1 MAEFNSY
8 LLGKARKSV
17 GNLTIVYAKGK
28 NIVRAKV
35 FGRKDNPT
43 PEVLMQRMRVRLL
56 GRFARRILPVIRKGF
71 AGVGKGTAYN
81 AFMAANMKQV
91 TVDEDMT
98 GSIDFETLQLASGL
112 LYTPRVEVTCE
123 EDPVVYRFVPTA
135 EEAEE
140 GFAALDDKVYGVLL
154 ETALQRVRLVA
165 LKNRGI
171 AGETEVPL
179 PDGWNA
185 AKVNVYCFVMSG
197 NERMVSDSIFLPVS
211 TQA

>member
-123 EDPVVYRFVPTA
+123 EDPVVYRFVQTA

-140 GFAALDDKVYGVLL
+140 GFAA
-154 ETALQRVRLVA
+154 
-165 LKNRGI
+165 
-171 AGETEVPL
+171 
-179 PDGWNA
+179 
-185 AKVNVYCFVMSG
+185 YCWKRHCNGCVWWH
-197 NERMVSDSIFLPVS
+197 
-211 TQA
+211 

>member
-43 PEVLMQRMRVRLL
+43 PEVLVQRMKVRLL
-56 GRFARRILPVIRKGF
+56 GKFARRILPVIRKGF
-71 AGVGKGTAYN
+71 AVGNGTAYN
-81 AFMAANMKQV
+81 AFMSANMKQV
-91 TVDEDMT
+91 TVDENMT
-98 GSIDFETLQLASGL
+98 GSIDFEGLQLSSGL

-123 EDPVVYRFVPTA
+123 GTPQVYRFVQTA

-165 LKNRGI
+165 LKNRGV

-179 PDGWNA
+179 PAEWNA
-185 AKVNVYCFVMSG
+185 DKVNVYCFAVSR
-197 NERMVSDSIFLPVS
+197 NERIVSDSVFLPLS

>member
-112 LYTPRVEVTCE
+112 RP
-123 EDPVVYRFVPTA
+123 
-135 EEAEE
+135 
-140 GFAALDDKVYGVLL
+140 
-154 ETALQRVRLVA
+154 
-165 LKNRGI
+165 
-171 AGETEVPL
+171 
-179 PDGWNA
+179 GW
-185 AKVNVYCFVMSG
+185 K
-197 NERMVSDSIFLPVS
+197 
-211 TQA
+211 

>member
-43 PEVLMQRMRVRLL
+43 PEVLVQRMKVRLL
-56 GRFARRILPVIRKGF
+56 GKFARRILPVIRKGF
-71 AGVGKGTAYN
+71 AGVGNATAYN
-81 AFMAANMKQV
+81 AFMSANMKQV
-91 TVDEDMT
+91 TVDENMT
-98 GSIDFETLQLASGL
+98 GSIDFEGLQLSSGL
-112 LYTPRVEVTCE
+112 LYTPRVEVVRDGNPE
-123 EDPVVYRFVPTA
+123 VYRFLQTA

-154 ETALQRVRLVA
+154 ERALQRVRLVP
-165 LKNRGI
+165 LKSRGV
-171 AGETEVPL
+171 AGETEYTL
-179 PDGWNA
+179 PEEWDA
-185 AKVNVYCFVMSG
+185 SKVNVYCFATSS
-197 NERMVSDSIFLPVS
+197 NERMVSDSVFVPV
-211 TQA
+211 TPQA

>member
-1 MAEFNSY
+1 MQRE
-8 LLGKARKSV
+8 
-17 GNLTIVYAKGK
+17 K

-43 PEVLMQRMRVRLL
+43 PEIVMQRIRVRLL
-56 GRFARRILPVIRKGF
+56 GKLARRILPIIRKGF
-71 AGVGKGTAYN
+71 AGVGNGTAYN
-81 AFMAANMKQV
+81 AFMSANMIQV
-91 TVDEDMT
+91 TVDENMN
-98 GSIDFETLQLASGL
+98 GSIDFEGLKLASGL

-123 EDPVVYRFVPTA
+123 GTPQVYRFVQTA

-179 PDGWNA
+179 PAEWNA
-185 AKVNVYCFVMSG
+185 DKVNVYCFAVSR
-197 NERMVSDSIFLPVS
+197 NERIVSDSVFLPLS

>member
-123 EDPVVYRFVPTA
+123 EDPVVYRFVQTA

-140 GFAALDDKVYGVLL
+140 GFAAL

>member
-81 AFMAANMKQV
+81 AFMRIVGNGTA
-91 TVDEDMT
+91 T
-98 GSIDFETLQLASGL
+98 GASGGI
-112 LYTPRVEVTCE
+112 EKQG
-123 EDPVVYRFVPTA
+123 YR
-135 EEAEE
+135 
-140 GFAALDDKVYGVLL
+140 
-154 ETALQRVRLVA
+154 
-165 LKNRGI
+165 RGN
-171 AGETEVPL
+171 GSPFT
-179 PDGWNA
+179 
-185 AKVNVYCFVMSG
+185 
-197 NERMVSDSIFLPVS
+197 
-211 TQA
+211 

>member
-1 MAEFNSY
+1 
-8 LLGKARKSV
+8 
-17 GNLTIVYAKGK
+17 
-28 NIVRAKV
+28 
-35 FGRKDNPT
+35 
-43 PEVLMQRMRVRLL
+43 MQRMRVRLL

-123 EDPVVYRFVPTA
+123 EDPVVYRFVQTA

-165 LKNRGI
+165 LKNRGV

-179 PDGWNA
+179 PAEWNA
-185 AKVNVYCFVMSG
+185 DKVNVYCFAVSR
-197 NERMVSDSIFLPVS
+197 NERIVSDSVFLPLS

>member
-43 PEVLMQRMRVRLL
+43 PEVLMQWMRVRLL

-123 EDPVVYRFVPTA
+123 EDPVVYRFVQTA

-171 AGETEVPL
+171 AYWRSAPT
-179 PDGWNA
+179 
-185 AKVNVYCFVMSG
+185 F
-197 NERMVSDSIFLPVS
+197 
-211 TQA
+211 

>member
-1 MAEFNSY
+1 MKKFPPRRRLWPAAA
-8 LLGKARKSV
+8 LLCLLALPLLLPRLSG
-17 GNLTIVYAKGK
+17 
-28 NIVRAKV
+28 
-35 FGRKDNPT
+35 GRSAP
-43 PEVLMQRMRVRLL
+43 
-56 GRFARRILPVIRKGF
+56 
-71 AGVGKGTAYN
+71 
-81 AFMAANMKQV
+81 AAPAQ
-91 TVDEDMT
+91 
-98 GSIDFETLQLASGL
+98 
-112 LYTPRVEVTCE
+112 
-123 EDPVVYRFVPTA
+123 TA

-197 NERMVSDSIFLPVS
+197 TERMVSDSIFLPVS

>member
-98 GSIDFETLQLASGL
+98 GL

-123 EDPVVYRFVPTA
+123 EDPVVYRFVQTA

>member
-1 MAEFNSY
+1 
-8 LLGKARKSV
+8 
-17 GNLTIVYAKGK
+17 
-28 NIVRAKV
+28 
-35 FGRKDNPT
+35 
-43 PEVLMQRMRVRLL
+43 
-56 GRFARRILPVIRKGF
+56 
-71 AGVGKGTAYN
+71 
-81 AFMAANMKQV
+81 
-91 TVDEDMT
+91 MT

-123 EDPVVYRFVPTA
+123 EDRFVQTA

>member
-1 MAEFNSY
+1 MQRE
-8 LLGKARKSV
+8 
-17 GNLTIVYAKGK
+17 K

-43 PEVLMQRMRVRLL
+43 PEIVMQRIRVRLL
-56 GRFARRILPVIRKGF
+56 GKLARRILPIIRKGF
-71 AGVGKGTAYN
+71 AGVGNGTAYN
-81 AFMAANMKQV
+81 AFMSANMIQV
-91 TVDEDMT
+91 TVDENMN
-98 GSIDFETLQLASGL
+98 GSIDFEGLKLASGL
-112 LYTPRVEVTCE
+112 LYTPWVEVTCE
-123 EDPVVYRFVPTA
+123 GTPQVYRFVQTA

-165 LKNRGI
+165 LKNRGV

-179 PDGWNA
+179 PAEWNA
-185 AKVNVYCFVMSG
+185 DKVNVYCFAVSR
-197 NERMVSDSIFLPVS
+197 NERIVSDSVFLPLS